1 MDRRKSEG
9 GEVKLTSD
17 CNHCKGKGFVKVENK
32 ITDFEL
38 CKICDGMGTVTR
50 PIVAEDLSVE
60 EQRRVASA
68 WHKWTYEE
76 NKPEFKSV
84 LDWQGLKK

>member
-1 MDRRKSEG
+1 
-9 GEVKLTSD
+9 
-17 CNHCKGKGFVKVENK
+17 
-32 ITDFEL
+32 
-38 CKICDGMGTVTR
+38 MGTVTR
-50 PIVAEDLSVE
+50 PIAEEELSVE